1 MVEEFG
7 FGLVDGLSGSGV
19 DCELGF
25 GWAFR
30 VIGQGDVGRVEVGH
44 FGVAGHAMVGEL
56 GFGFGSPW
64 VQGGQAVVR
73 AFGFALDAVGLTQAV
88 RKKSGRGNIGR
99 GRIGRGIRDLKRRGG
114 STNQS

>member
-1 MVEEFG
+1 MKSGAFGLAGQAMVEEFG

-44 FGVAGHAMVGEL
+44 FGVAGHAMVGGL
-56 GFGFGSPW
+56 GSVSVHLGCRG
-64 VQGGQAVVR
+64 VR
-73 AFGFALDAVGLTQAV
+73 
-88 RKKSGRGNIGR
+88 RS
-99 GRIGRGIRDLKRRGG
+99 
-114 STNQS
+114 